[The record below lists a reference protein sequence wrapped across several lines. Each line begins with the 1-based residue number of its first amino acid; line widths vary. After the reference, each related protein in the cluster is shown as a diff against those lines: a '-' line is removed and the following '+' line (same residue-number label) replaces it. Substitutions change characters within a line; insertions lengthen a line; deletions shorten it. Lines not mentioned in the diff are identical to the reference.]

1 MRRGWGENEDIGAE
15 KSIEVSEVFYID
27 AEKYLS
33 MMRQF
38 HLGQHK
44 VQQLKGSKTL
54 VLPAHWCKNSGIQ
67 AGDAISMLLN
77 DDGDLV
83 LKAPGKSTTPP

>member
-54 VLPAHWCKNSGIQ
+54 VLPAHWCKNSGIR
-67 AGDAISMLLN
+67 AGDAISMILN

-83 LKAPGKSTTPP
+83 LKAPGK

>member
-1 MRRGWGENEDIGAE
+1 M
-15 KSIEVSEVFYID
+15 V
-27 AEKYLS
+27 
-33 MMRQF
+33 RQY
-38 HLGQHK
+38 HLGSHK
-44 VQQLKGSKTL
+44 VQQLKSSSKYI

-83 LKAPGKSTTPP
+83 LKAPGK

>member
-1 MRRGWGENEDIGAE
+1 MS
-15 KSIEVSEVFYID
+15 KVFYID
-27 AEKYLS
+27 SEKYLF

-83 LKAPGKSTTPP
+83 LKAPGK